1 MTSLVKIAGFI
12 PFIIIVFINATVDIA
27 HKITIQNTLLKSFDG
42 STLIIFSALINAMI
56 LLPFIF
62 LFSPSGYISDRF
74 SKTKV
79 IRYGALVAIV
89 VSLFIVVSYYFGQFY
104 MAFALTFLLAAQSA
118 IYSPAKYGMIKEL
131 VGNEHLAEANGAVQA
146 ISIAAILL
154 SAIVFSVIFE
164 MLYIDGEAIPNDI
177 LKTMMPIG
185 WLLVILSTMEW
196 YLSFKLPLMKI
207 ENREKHFDFSKY
219 IRLNY
224 LKINMKTILIDKQI
238 WLSIIG
244 LSVFWAIGQLIIAA
258 FPAHYKE
265 VLGDDNAVM
274 IQAILALSAIGIV
287 VGSIIAGKS
296 SKLHIELG
304 LVPLG
309 AFGMFAAL
317 LMFTWS
323 QTATAMMF
331 ASFIFGFFGGLFIVP
346 LNSLMQ
352 FLAPNKDIGVILA
365 GNNFI
370 QNIFMLSF
378 LILSII
384 LVSIGFSSNIL
395 FLTAAFITL
404 LGSIYLVVKLPHLF
418 VRVLLMPVLKMRYRL
433 NIHGLENIPSQGGV
447 LLLGNHI
454 SWIDWLLLQVATP
467 RAIKFVMHKHFYEKW
482 YIRWILDFFD
492 VIPIANTGSKRAL
505 DAIRQRLD
513 NGEAVALFPEGRI
526 SLNGQMNEFKKGFE
540 KSIAGTY
547 HPIVPFYLHGLW
559 GSKFSKANLFFK
571 SMIRKGDKRDVRV
584 LFGPQLPSS
593 SQAHEVKQSV
603 VELSRYAWEVSIGE
617 LAPITHSWLRW
628 AKSKPFKRSM
638 VDSQNDL
645 NNLGVMRE
653 AFFLSKRF
661 KLIGGENVG
670 VLLPSS
676 SIGAIINMALL
687 MIGKRPVNIN
697 YTLGTDAV
705 KSIITQAGLKKII
718 TSKKFMHK
726 LSSEGLGL
734 GFILD
739 DQIVTVEDIGKTIS
753 KKEKL
758 YTSFEAFIM
767 PTIWLKW
774 RYFLPVCMEDTAVI
788 LFKKVS
794 DGSIKGVEL
803 THKNIMTN
811 IKQVSALFQFQEND
825 MMLNLLPMYHP
836 FGLNV
841 MTLLPLCEG
850 IGVICASDPKDCAA
864 IGALAARYEA
874 TIMFATSEFF
884 RRCIENKKMHSLMF
898 QNIRIAVTGAQKLD
912 YETRRDIK
920 DKLGLDIFEGY
931 GATETSPVI
940 AVNMPNSLDLDSMKI
955 VVGNKDG
962 SAGQAI
968 PGTIIKIVE
977 PLTCKILNAEED
989 GLILVGGSQVMKGYL
1004 NDPLTTNDAII
1015 EIDKVR
1021 YYKTGDIGHMD
1032 KDGFVTIK
1040 TISSKTS

>member
-1 MTSLVKIAGFI
+1 MTSLIKIAGFI

-42 STLIIFSALINAMI
+42 STLIILSALINAMI

-79 IRYGALVAIV
+79 IRYGALTAII

-104 MAFALTFLLAAQSA
+104 MAFGLTFLLAAQSA

-131 VGNEHLAEANGAVQA
+131 VGNEHLAEANGIVQA

-164 MLYIDGEAIPNDI
+164 MLYIGGEVMPNNI

-185 WLLVILSTMEW
+185 WLLVILSTIEW

-207 ENREKHFDFSKY
+207 ENREKHFDFLKY
-219 IRLNY
+219 VRFNY
-224 LKINMKTILIDKQI
+224 FKTNMKTILIDKQI
-238 WLSIIG
+238 LLSMIG

-287 VGSIIAGKS
+287 VGSIIAGKN

-309 AFGMFAAL
+309 ALGMFAAL

-323 QTATAMMF
+323 HTVAAMML

-378 LILSII
+378 LILSIV
-384 LVSIGFSSNIL
+384 LVSIGFSSHTL
-395 FLTAAFITL
+395 FLTAAFIAL
-404 LGSIYLVVKLPHLF
+404 LGTFYLVAKIPHLF
-418 VRVLLMPVLKMRYRL
+418 VRVLLMPILKMRYRL

-454 SWIDWLLLQVATP
+454 SWIDWLLLQVSTP

-482 YIRWILDFFD
+482 YIRRILDFFD
-492 VIPIANTGSKRAL
+492 VIPIANIGSKRAL
-505 DAIRQRLD
+505 DTIRKRLD
-513 NGEAVALFPEGRI
+513 NGEVVALFPEGRI
-526 SLNGQMNEFKKGFE
+526 SFNGQMNEFKKGFE
-540 KSIAGTY
+540 KSVAGTN
-547 HPIVPFYLHGLW
+547 HPIVPFYLYGLW
-559 GSKFSKANLFFK
+559 GSRFSKANRFFK

-584 LFGPQLPSS
+584 VFGPQLPSNT
-593 SQAHEVKQSV
+593 QAHEVKQHV
-603 VELSRYAWEVSIGE
+603 IELSRDAWEASINE
-617 LAPITHSWLRW
+617 LTPITHSWLRW
-628 AKSKPFKRSM
+628 AKARPFQRSI
-638 VDSQNDL
+638 VDTFGNDF
-645 NNLGVMRE
+645 NNLKIMRKV
-653 AFFLSKRF
+653 FLFAKRL
-661 KLIGGENVG
+661 KLLDGENVG
-670 VLLPSS
+670 VLLSS
-676 SIGAIINMALL
+676 SSMGAIVNMALL

-697 YTLGTDAV
+697 YTLSEVALSNV
-705 KSIITQAGLKKII
+705 ISQAGMEKII

-726 LSSEGLGL
+726 LSSEG
-734 GFILD
+734 FNLD
-739 DQIVTVEDIGKTIS
+739 HIFGERMIAIEDMSKTIS
-753 KKEKL
+753 KKEKIC
-758 YTSFEAFIM
+758 TSFEAFIM
-767 PTIWLKW
+767 PKMWLKW
-774 RYFLPVCMEDTAVI
+774 RYFLPVSMEDTAVI
-788 LFKKVS
+788 LFVKK
-794 DGSIKGVEL
+794 GEEMPLGVEL
-803 THKNIMTN
+803 THKNLITN
-811 IKQVSALFQFQEND
+811 IKQVAALLQFEEND
-825 MMLNLLPMYHP
+825 IMLSSLPMFHS
-836 FGLNV
+836 FGLSV

-850 IGVICASDPKDCAA
+850 IGMISISDPSDCTAF
-864 IGALAARYEA
+864 GALAARYEA
-874 TIMFATSEFF
+874 TIMFGTSQSFKLY
-884 RRCIENKKMHSLMF
+884 IENKKLHPLMF
-898 QNIRIAVTGAQKLD
+898 KNIRIAATGAQKLD
-912 YETRRDIK
+912 YETRRDFK
-920 DKLGLDIFEGY
+920 DKFGLDIYEGY

-940 AVNMPNSLDLDSMKI
+940 AVNMPDALDLDSMKI
-955 VVGNKDG
+955 VIGNKDG
-962 SAGQAI
+962 SVGQAI
-968 PGTIIKIVE
+968 PGTMIKIVD
-977 PLTCKILNAEED
+977 LTTNKTAEA
-989 GLILVGGSQVMKGYL
+989 GAKGMILVGGAQVMKGYL
-1004 NDPLTTNDAII
+1004 DNPNKTNEVIVELDGI
-1015 EIDKVR
+1015 R
-1021 YYKTGDIGHMD
+1021 YYKTGNMGYMD
-1032 KDGFVTIK
+1032 KDGFITIVDRY
-1040 TISSKTS
+1040 

>member
-1 MTSLVKIAGFI
+1 MTSLIKIAGFI

-42 STLIIFSALINAMI
+42 STLIILSALINAMI

-62 LFSPSGYISDRF
+62 LFSSSGYISDRF

-79 IRYGALVAIV
+79 IRYGALTAIV
-89 VSLFIVVSYYFGQFY
+89 VSLFIVVSYHFGQFY

-131 VGNEHLAEANGAVQA
+131 VGNEHLAEANGIVQA

-164 MLYIDGEAIPNDI
+164 MLYIDGEVIPNNI

-185 WLLVILSTMEW
+185 WLLVILSTLEW
-196 YLSFKLPLMKI
+196 YLSFKLPLIKI
-207 ENREKHFDFSKY
+207 ENIEKPFDFSKY

-224 LKINMKTILIDKQI
+224 FKTNMKTILIDKQI

-244 LSVFWAIGQLIIAA
+244 LSVFWAIGQLIIAV
-258 FPAHYKE
+258 FPAHYKSII
-265 VLGDDNAVM
+265 GDDNAVM

-309 AFGMFAAL
+309 ALGMFVAL

-323 QTATAMMF
+323 YTVAAMMF

-395 FLTAAFITL
+395 FLTAALITL
-404 LGSIYLVVKLPHLF
+404 SGSIYLIAKIPHLF
-418 VRVLLMPVLKMRYRL
+418 VRVLLMPILKMRYRL

-482 YIRWILDFFD
+482 YIRRILDFFD
-492 VIPIANTGSKRAL
+492 VIPIANVGSKGAL
-505 DAIRQRLD
+505 EAITKRLD
-513 NGEAVALFPEGRI
+513 NGEVVALFPEGRI
-526 SLNGQMNEFKKGFE
+526 SFNGQMNEFKKGYE
-540 KSIAGTY
+540 KSIAGTG
-547 HPIVPFYLHGLW
+547 HPIVPFYLYGLW
-559 GSKFSKANLFFK
+559 GSTFSKANVFFK

-584 LFGPQLPSS
+584 VFGSQLPSK
-593 SQAHEVKQSV
+593 SQAHEVKQHV
-603 VELSRYAWEVSIGE
+603 IELSRYAWEDSISE

-628 AKSKPFKRSM
+628 AKTRPFKRSI
-638 VDSQNDL
+638 VDTFGNDL
-645 NNLGVMRE
+645 NNIEVMRE
-653 AFFLSKRF
+653 VFLFAKRF
-661 KLIGGENVG
+661 KLINGENIG

-676 SIGAIINMALL
+676 SMGAIVNMALL
-687 MIGKRPVNIN
+687 VIGKRPVNIN
-697 YTLGTDAV
+697 YTLSADAI
-705 KSIITQAGLKKII
+705 KNSISQAGIEKII

-726 LSSEGLGL
+726 LSPEGFDLGP
-734 GFILD
+734 ILNGR
-739 DQIVTVEDIGKTIS
+739 IVMVEDIGKTITQ
-753 KKEKL
+753 KEKIR
-758 YTSFEAFIM
+758 TTIEVFFM
-767 PTIWLKW
+767 PKVWLKW
-774 RYFLPVCMEDTAVI
+774 RYFLPVSMEDTAVI
-788 LFKKVS
+788 LFAS
-794 DGSIKGVEL
+794 GSKGTPKGVEL
-803 THKNIMTN
+803 THKNLMTN
-811 IKQVSALFQFQEND
+811 IKQVAALLQFQESD
-825 MMLNLLPMYHP
+825 IILSSLPMFHS
-836 FGLNV
+836 FGLSI

-850 IGVICASDPKDCAA
+850 IGMISISDPENCATL
-864 IGALAARYEA
+864 GALSARHEA
-874 TIMFATSEFF
+874 TIIFGTSQSFKLYT
-884 RRCIENKKMHSLMF
+884 ENKNLHPLMF
-898 QNIRIAVTGAQKLD
+898 ENIRMAVTGSQKL
-912 YETRRDIK
+912 EPEIK
-920 DKLGLDIFEGY
+920 KGFKEKFGLDIYEGY
-931 GATETSPVI
+931 GATEASSVI
-940 AVNMPNSLDLDSMKI
+940 AVNMPNGLDLDSMKI
-955 VVGNKDG
+955 VIGNKNG
-962 SAGQAI
+962 SVGQAI
-968 PGTIIKIVE
+968 PGTTIKIIDPATNKAAEAEVE
-977 PLTCKILNAEED
+977 
-989 GLILVGGSQVMKGYL
+989 GMILVGGAQVMKGYL
-1004 NDPLTTNDAII
+1004 NNQ
-1015 EIDKVR
+1015 DKTKEVIVELEGIR
-1021 YYKTGDIGHMD
+1021 YYKTGDKGYMD
-1032 KDGFVTIK
+1032 KDGFITIVDRY
-1040 TISSKTS
+1040 